1 MKISKIFGLVI
12 VVLIALF
19 LLRDKLPMGFVKGI
33 FNNEPTIDT
42 ITTVAYKYDTI
53 TNESKV
59 YVPKWQ
65 DRVVIDIDSFIVNQ
79 TEPIDT
85 MALLT
90 DYYSKY
96 YYQDTI
102 AVDTFGYVVLKD
114 TISQNQIQSR
124 QSITNVV
131 IPTKTVTHS
140 ILINKREIYLG
151 GGFVGSRNYMIA
163 NGELLIRTKKRKAFA
178 IGAGID
184 NQLSPNFTGK
194 IYWQISK

>member
-42 ITTVAYKYDTI
+42 VTTVTYKYDTI

-151 GGFVGSRNYMIA
+151 GGLMGSRNYMIA
-163 NGELLIRTKKRKAFA
+163 TGELLIRTKKRKAFA
-178 IGAGID
+178 IGAGLD
-184 NQLSPNFTGK
+184 NQLNPNFTGK

>member
-42 ITTVAYKYDTI
+42 VTTVEYKYDTI

-85 MALLT
+85 MALLAN
-90 DYYSKY
+90 YYSKY

-114 TISQNQIQSR
+114 TISQNEIQSR

-151 GGFVGSRNYMIA
+151 GGLMGSRNYVIA
-163 NGELLIRTKKRKAFA
+163 NGELLIRTKKRKALA
-178 IGAGID
+178 IGAGLD
-184 NQLSPNFTGK
+184 NQLNPNFTGK